1 MTLKVVRLE
10 LARTKGFPDGD
21 PNHGYELRAPLT
33 KDGRLDAEAFKKTRQ
48 LCTVR
53 HFRPNANDEHGELIR
68 TSSGDWALSYD
79 VGEADDEPIYRLK
92 DHRFKAG
99 EYVTITEHDGE
110 ARVFRV
116 VTVNDVP
123 LAAR

>member
-1 MTLKVVRLE
+1 MSLKVVRLE

-33 KDGRLDAEAFKKTRQ
+33 KDGRLDAAAFKKSEQ

-53 HFRPNANDEHGELIR
+53 HFRPDADDEHGELIR
-68 TSSGDWALSYD
+68 TRSGEWALSYD
-79 VGEADDEPIYRLK
+79 VGDADDEPIYRLK
-92 DHRFKAG
+92 DHKFKEG

-116 VTVNDVP
+116 VAVTDLP
-123 LAAR
+123 LTPR